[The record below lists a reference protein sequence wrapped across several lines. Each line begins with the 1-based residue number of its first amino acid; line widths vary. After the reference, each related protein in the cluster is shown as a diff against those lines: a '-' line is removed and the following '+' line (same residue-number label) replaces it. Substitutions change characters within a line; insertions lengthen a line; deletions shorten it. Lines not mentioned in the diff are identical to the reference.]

1 MKSSFIYSTAMAAA
15 LAICLSPAAKAL
27 DKSPELSLEVAKKMA
42 AACEAK
48 SKEQNWKMNISVVD
62 DGANEIFFE
71 KMDGAYLGSRDIAL
85 HKAQTSARFPFPTRF
100 VQELAY
106 GKDLKGGALPGIAV
120 VPGDPGTQRRNAERR
135 GVIDPRLVQRGM
147 RGGDGDF
154 GRCRR
159 RLPHFHVN
167 DMTAGRLDARRGR
180 HYVHHHKGWNI
191 APPRGRQQ
199 GFHPVSKCRFQHR
212 YLLLRGRCPNSG
224 SEPVTPQTGRIRWLV
239 IAFSSEVIP
248 GSRRDTRVRAN
259 KPWNT

>member
-1 MKSSFIYSTAMAAA
+1 MTSRDGGEALLRNQFVDRSLLNEQGRKAMKSSFIYSTAMAAA

-106 GKDLKGGALPGIAV
+106 GKDLKGGQLRASL
-120 VPGDPGTQRRNAERR
+120 RSRE
-135 GVIDPRLVQRGM
+135 LS
-147 RGGDGDF
+147 
-154 GRCRR
+154 
-159 RLPHFHVN
+159 RLPA
-167 DMTAGRLDARRGR
+167 D
-180 HYVHHHKGWNI
+180 
-191 APPRGRQQ
+191 
-199 GFHPVSKCRFQHR
+199 CR
-212 YLLLRGRCPNSG
+212 S
-224 SEPVTPQTGRIRWLV
+224 
-239 IAFSSEVIP
+239 
-248 GSRRDTRVRAN
+248 
-259 KPWNT
+259 